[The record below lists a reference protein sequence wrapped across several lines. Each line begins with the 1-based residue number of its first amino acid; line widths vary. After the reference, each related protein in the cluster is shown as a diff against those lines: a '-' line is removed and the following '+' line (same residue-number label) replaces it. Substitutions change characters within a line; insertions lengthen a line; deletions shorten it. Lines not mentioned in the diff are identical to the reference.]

1 MVIAVPTGIKIFS
14 WLSHSF
20 SKSNMAKIY
29 VITTI
34 IFIFYNNCF
43 NFYLVKIFVSNY
55 TSVYGLSDNFIILN
69 KFYLFTLHTGNLLE
83 IFPRSSRNYMP
94 DNNDCK
100 AIVVYGTNLQSAVNL
115 PKFTS
120 IVTYMVNIP
129 KCILDPLVGVLLSDG
144 CISNKKLSN
153 SSSRSL
159 KNVNKVNNL
168 TSVQNCRFRFKQSL
182 DHSEYLFYVFNKVSP
197 YCISYPRYFKT
208 RLNRKDFYGIEIVSR
223 GLPCMTILRNIFYLN
238 GKKIIPLDLYN
249 LLTYEGLA
257 HIIMSDGSFKSKGIN
272 LNLQSFS
279 LKELIFFINILKIK
293 FDLDCTLH
301 KSRYQY
307 TVYIKVA
314 SVKKLYPYI
323 KEYIIPSMKYKIE
336 GKLKTV

>member
-1 MVIAVPTGIKIFS
+1 
-14 WLSHSF
+14 
-20 SKSNMAKIY
+20 MAKIY

-182 DHSEYLFYVFNKVSP
+182 DHS
-197 YCISYPRYFKT
+197 
-208 RLNRKDFYGIEIVSR
+208 
-223 GLPCMTILRNIFYLN
+223 
-238 GKKIIPLDLYN
+238 
-249 LLTYEGLA
+249 
-257 HIIMSDGSFKSKGIN
+257 
-272 LNLQSFS
+272 
-279 LKELIFFINILKIK
+279 
-293 FDLDCTLH
+293 
-301 KSRYQY
+301 
-307 TVYIKVA
+307 
-314 SVKKLYPYI
+314 
-323 KEYIIPSMKYKIE
+323 
-336 GKLKTV
+336 